1 MTISFAPQV
10 QTEAL
15 QSLNFNASNAI
26 QLYDNTLGTDDALS
40 ILSVLQTQEGL
51 GSTLFNKINVDL
63 ISILNEIKET
73 DDLSLNEALKLELV
87 FNLIDQNPQTNG
99 VGSLTDFYAVL
110 YLLSVLIF

>member
-15 QSLNFNASNAI
+15 QSINFNASNAI

-51 GSTLFNKINVDL
+51 GSTLFNKVNVDL
-63 ISILNEIKET
+63 ISILNEIREN
-73 DDLSLNEALKLELV
+73 DELSLNEALKLELV
-87 FNLIDQNPQTNG
+87 FYLIQQNPESNG
-99 VGSLTDFYAVL
+99 VTNITDFYAIL